1 MNVAVIGGGI
11 FGMASALELTLR
23 GHKVTLFEKDSIPAQ
38 NASST
43 DVSKGIRRTWYG
55 DDDKYVE
62 LVEQAAYKWR
72 EWESSLKT
80 RVYHQTGS
88 YLILESLEPGSPM
101 HNSLKVLKS
110 RGAKLEILSAKE
122 GKAKFPQI
130 NTLPDEICVYD
141 PWGGYIESSNAI
153 IHLLSLALEMQIDIL
168 EGHEVSAIED
178 LGDSASLTSGK
189 LSLNFDRVVV
199 ATGAWI
205 ANLLPS
211 IGSNMRVTQQE
222 MLFIKTPDSDAFSR
236 KTMPVWSVAPD
247 GDGWY
252 GFPILKEGYTKLARE
267 PLGEIVEPNVERSGT
282 NYFKSQAIDFMT
294 ARIPGMAEGEIVGG
308 RKCLYTNTPDDHF
321 AIDWVPGSQTMIV
334 AGGGSGHGF
343 KFGGVIG
350 DLVADVLEEKDQP
363 KLDLFRIGERF
374 SSDQIYRPENKTR
387 GFATERNKI

>member
-178 LGDSASLTSGK
+178 LGDSAS
-189 LSLNFDRVVV
+189 
-199 ATGAWI
+199 
-205 ANLLPS
+205 
-211 IGSNMRVTQQE
+211 
-222 MLFIKTPDSDAFSR
+222 
-236 KTMPVWSVAPD
+236 
-247 GDGWY
+247 
-252 GFPILKEGYTKLARE
+252 
-267 PLGEIVEPNVERSGT
+267 
-282 NYFKSQAIDFMT
+282 
-294 ARIPGMAEGEIVGG
+294 
-308 RKCLYTNTPDDHF
+308 
-321 AIDWVPGSQTMIV
+321 
-334 AGGGSGHGF
+334 
-343 KFGGVIG
+343 
-350 DLVADVLEEKDQP
+350 
-363 KLDLFRIGERF
+363 
-374 SSDQIYRPENKTR
+374 
-387 GFATERNKI
+387 